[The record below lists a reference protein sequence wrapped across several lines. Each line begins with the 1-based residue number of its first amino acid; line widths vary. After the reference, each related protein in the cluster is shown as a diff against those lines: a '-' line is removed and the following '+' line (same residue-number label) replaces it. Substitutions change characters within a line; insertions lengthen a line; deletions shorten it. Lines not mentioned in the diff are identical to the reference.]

1 MKRVDAVRKYLELG
15 GESVLVLRNRTE
27 FSLKASNKD
36 RIAMARLPDDHFR
49 ALGWDYGLSST
60 PNRVDGFMKRHSSR
74 FSVIW

>member
-15 GESVLVLRNRTE
+15 GKSVLVLRNRTE

-49 ALGWDYGLSST
+49 ALAGTMVYLQPPIELTDL
-60 PNRVDGFMKRHSSR
+60 
-74 FSVIW
+74 